1 MDYKELLMKYIQHV
15 SGCEGISF
23 IDRLNEG
30 WGGSEIKFTE
40 VEKAELEEIEKQG
53 NLKYPS

>member
-23 IDRLNEG
+23 IDYLNER
-30 WGGSEIKFTE
+30 WHGSDIEFTEDEKLALEEAEKEAEIKYS
-40 VEKAELEEIEKQG
+40 L
-53 NLKYPS
+53 